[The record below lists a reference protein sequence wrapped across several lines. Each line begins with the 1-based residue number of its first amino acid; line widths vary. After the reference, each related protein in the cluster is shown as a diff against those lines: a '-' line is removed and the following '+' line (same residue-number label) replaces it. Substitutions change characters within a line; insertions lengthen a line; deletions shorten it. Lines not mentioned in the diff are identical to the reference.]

1 MYQRIGVI
9 GDVHA
14 HHRNL
19 EVALEYLSSQQVDV
33 LVCTGDIMDGQG
45 DVDACI
51 GLLRGADVITVRGNH
66 DRWVMQDKARH
77 VPHAH
82 HRKDLA
88 DDVLEYLQALPI
100 QQQLNT
106 VAGQLLLCHGVAQ
119 HDLGKIWPGT
129 ERMAAERSSEL
140 DALIAKGDF
149 ELMINGHMH
158 YRTLI
163 HFEALT
169 LLNAGTVRGD
179 HRPGFSLLDLGE
191 QRVHGYEVFADAE
204 HKVQHVK
211 TLSLDACARTRV
223 FKDTSHFDDS
233 WDPVTLYA

>member
-1 MYQRIGVI
+1 MYKRIGVI

-19 EVALEYLSSQQVDV
+19 EVALDYLSSQQVDV
-33 LVCTGDIMDGQG
+33 IVCTGDIMDGQG
-45 DVDACI
+45 DVDVCVE
-51 GLLRGADVITVRGNH
+51 LLSGADVVTVRGNH
-66 DRWVMQDKARH
+66 DRWVMQNKARH

-82 HRKDLA
+82 QLA
-88 DDVLEYLQALPI
+88 ELTDDVVDYLQALPV

-106 VAGQLLLCHGVAQ
+106 VAGRLLLCHGVAQ
-119 HDLGKIWPGT
+119 HDLHKIWPGT

-140 DALIAKGDF
+140 DALIDTGGF

-179 HRPGFSLLDLGE
+179 HRPGFSLLDLSE
-191 QRVHGYEVFADAE
+191 QLVHGYEVFAEAE
-204 HKVQHVK
+204 HKVEHVK
-211 TLSLDACARTRV
+211 TLHLAPTETTRV
-223 FKDTSHFDDS
+223 FKDTSHFDDR